1 MMASSEVVMTRK
13 IQLCPGLG
21 SAVEIWFVF
30 IYNEWGW
37 KGRGREE
44 GGGGV
49 RKGIDSAQSTAAT
62 ETAIHNLSSNFNTIH
77 YCVTNWKDFF

>member
-21 SAVEIWFVF
+21 SAAEICFYLQWVGVE
-30 IYNEWGW
+30 G
-37 KGRGREE
+37 
-44 GGGGV
+44 
-49 RKGIDSAQSTAAT
+49 KGIDSAQSTAAT

-77 YCVTNWKDFF
+77 YCVTNWKDFLDSWIMF